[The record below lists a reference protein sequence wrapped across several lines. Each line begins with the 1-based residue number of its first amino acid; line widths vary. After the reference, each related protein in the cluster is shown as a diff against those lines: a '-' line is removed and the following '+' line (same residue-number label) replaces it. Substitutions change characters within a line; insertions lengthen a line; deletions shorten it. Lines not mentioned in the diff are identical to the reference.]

1 MAVKVTMPQLGETVV
16 EGTVAKWLV
25 KEGDWVERDRPILE
39 VSTDKVDSEIPS
51 PSAGRVTKI
60 LVPEGQTVKI
70 GIELMVIDE
79 QATKTVAAPPVSP
92 AKTEPLPSP
101 SIEQPI
107 LKPKPE
113 PISRLP
119 SVTPQKTAP
128 VVTASAEPTEG
139 IRISPVVRNMAREY
153 GIDLAHVKGT
163 GLGGRVTKEDLLRY
177 LDQKGVKHPEIIE
190 PSPQPMAVSYPPK
203 GTLPEFRITPYV
215 LQPGDQ
221 VTPFTKLRKLTADH
235 MVYSKHTAPHVTS
248 VAEVDMHRV
257 AKLREQHKAA
267 VQTQHGIKLTY
278 FPFVIAATIEALKA
292 YPLLNASVGDD
303 QIILK
308 KAINVGIAVET
319 EKGLIVPV
327 IKQADQ
333 YAFIELVVTAEDLA
347 LRTRENRLKP
357 DDISGGTFTV
367 TNPGREGNL
376 FGTPIIHQ
384 PQVGIL
390 RMGEVVKR
398 PVVIEVEG
406 EDEIVI
412 RPIMHLALSYDHRII
427 DGVTGNAFLRR
438 VKEILEKG
446 EFRL

>member
-25 KEGDWVERDRPILE
+25 KEGDWVERDQPILE
-39 VSTDKVDSEIPS
+39 VSTDKVDTEIPS

-70 GIELMVIDE
+70 GVELLVIDDR
-79 QATKTVAAPPVSP
+79 AAKTVVVPTPPVSS
-92 AKTEPLPSP
+92 AKAEPMPGP
-101 SIEQPI
+101 PIE
-107 LKPKPE
+107 K
-113 PISRLP
+113 PISRPP
-119 SVTPQKTAP
+119 SVTPQKTTPA
-128 VVTASAEPTEG
+128 VAASVESAEG
-139 IRISPVVRNMAREY
+139 IRISPVVRNMAKES
-153 GIDLAHVKGT
+153 GIDLTQVKGT
-163 GLGGRVTKEDLLRY
+163 GLGGRITKEDLLRY
-177 LDQKGVKHPEIIE
+177 LEQKKGVKHPEIKE
-190 PSPQPMAVSYPPK
+190 RAPQPKEVSYPTK

-215 LQPGDQ
+215 LQAGDQ
-221 VTPFTKLRKLTADH
+221 VIPFTKLRKLTADH

-248 VAEVDMHRV
+248 VAEVDMHRA
-257 AKLREQHKAA
+257 AKLREQRKAA
-267 VQTQHGIKLTY
+267 IQTQHGVKLTY
-278 FPFVIAATIEALKA
+278 FPFVIAATIAALKA

-308 KAINVGIAVET
+308 KTINIGIAVET

-333 YAFIELVVTAEDLA
+333 YSFIELVVTAEDLA
-347 LRTRENRLKP
+347 LRARENRLKP

-398 PVVIEVEG
+398 SVVVEAEG
-406 EDEIVI
+406 EDEIAI
-412 RPIMHLALSYDHRII
+412 RPIMYLALSYDHRII
-427 DGVTGNAFLRR
+427 DGVTGNAFLHR

>member
-25 KEGDWVERDRPILE
+25 KEGDWVERDQPILE

-70 GIELMVIDE
+70 GVELMVIDE
-79 QATKTVAAPPVSP
+79 QAIKTVDAPPISP
-92 AKTEPLPSP
+92 AQTEPVPSP
-101 SIEQPI
+101 TIE
-107 LKPKPE
+107 K
-113 PISRLP
+113 PISKP
-119 SVTPQKTAP
+119 TPAIPQKTTP
-128 VVTASAEPTEG
+128 TIIESTELAEGT
-139 IRISPVVRNMAREY
+139 RISPVVRNMAKEY
-153 GIDLAHVKGT
+153 GIDLMQVAGT

-177 LDQKGVKHPEIIE
+177 LEQKGIKHPEIKE
-190 PSPQPMAVSYPPK
+190 APPPPKEVSYPAK
-203 GTLPEFRITPYV
+203 GTPPEFKIAPYV

-221 VTPFTKLRKLTADH
+221 VIPFTKLRKLTADH

-267 VQTQHGIKLTY
+267 IQAQHRVKLTY
-278 FPFVIAATIEALKA
+278 FPFVIASTIEALKT

-308 KAINVGIAVET
+308 KAINIGIAVET

-333 YAFIELVVTAEDLA
+333 YSFIELVVTAEDLA
-347 LRTRENRLKP
+347 LRARENRLKP

-398 PVVIEVEG
+398 PVVVEVEG
-406 EDEIVI
+406 EDEIAI
-412 RPIMHLALSYDHRII
+412 RPIMYLALSYDHRII
-427 DGVTGNAFLRR
+427 DGVTGNAFLHR

>member
-25 KEGDWVERDRPILE
+25 KEGDWVERDQPILE

-51 PSAGRVTKI
+51 PSAGRVVKI

-70 GIELMVIDE
+70 GVELMVIDE
-79 QATKTVAAPPVSP
+79 KAAKTVSPPPSP
-92 AKTEPLPSP
+92 AKIEPAPGP
-101 SIEQPI
+101 PIEKPI
-107 LKPKPE
+107 SKPKPE
-113 PISRLP
+113 PISKPP

-128 VVTASAEPTEG
+128 AVAESVEPAEG
-139 IRISPVVRNMAREY
+139 IRISPVVRNMAKEY
-153 GIDLAHVKGT
+153 GIDLTQVAGT
-163 GLGGRVTKEDLLRY
+163 GLGSRVTKEDLLRY
-177 LDQKGVKHPEIIE
+177 LEQKGVKHPEIQE
-190 PSPQPMAVSYPPK
+190 APPSPKEISYPTK
-203 GTLPEFRITPYV
+203 GTLPEFRMAPYV
-215 LQPGDQ
+215 PQPGDQ
-221 VTPFTKLRKLTADH
+221 VVPFTKLRKLTADH
-235 MVYSKHTAPHVTS
+235 MIYSKHTAPHVTS

-267 VQTQHGIKLTY
+267 IQSQHGVKLTY
-278 FPFVIAATIEALKA
+278 FPFVIAATVEALKA
-292 YPLLNASVGDD
+292 YPLLNSSVGDN

-308 KAINVGIAVET
+308 KALNIGIAVET

-333 YAFIELVVTAEDLA
+333 RSFIELVVTAEDLA
-347 LRTRENRLKP
+347 LRAREGKLKP

-406 EDEIVI
+406 EDEIAI
-412 RPIMHLALSYDHRII
+412 RPIMYLAISYDHRII
-427 DGVTGNAFLRR
+427 DGVTGNAFLHR